1 MDIYGA
7 LPHAALAGY
16 EGADLAIPGNHAV
29 IFELNTE
36 KLPYRKEKSTD
47 D

>member
-16 EGADLAIPGNHAV
+16 EGADLAIPGNQCRH
-29 IFELNTE
+29 I
-36 KLPYRKEKSTD
+36 
-47 D
+47 